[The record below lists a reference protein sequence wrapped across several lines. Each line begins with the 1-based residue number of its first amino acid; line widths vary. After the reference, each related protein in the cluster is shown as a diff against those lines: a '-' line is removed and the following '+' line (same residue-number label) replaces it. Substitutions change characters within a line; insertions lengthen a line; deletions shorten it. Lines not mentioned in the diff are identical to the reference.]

1 MFNQKNI
8 LIINEGKG
16 STPPLF
22 VRAVQKLALFFTF
35 SKARAF
41 FKKLGLFFTFSKA
54 RGFFKKLGLFFTF
67 SKARVFFKKLGL
79 FFTFSKARA
88 FENMFKI
95 VFFKFVLHMLEM
107 AELTLWQDVALK
119 VKDLQVRF
127 DAFETDNRMSDYFM
141 TELDEELEEGRVGL
155 EKLEKRVRELE
166 TDLPELIAERV
177 ATLKTENAELRHRLN
192 LVVDA
197 VNNITRIW
205 NEQVHEGEPEAVGD
219 QSMQDNEVLTLP
231 QDEQPAEDPPQLT
244 LQQVY
249 NMYQSQPRDE
259 EGWEEMTN
267 AIEAAEK
274 YEASLPIRTNGL
286 RKNGTIY

>member
-1 MFNQKNI
+1 
-8 LIINEGKG
+8 
-16 STPPLF
+16 
-22 VRAVQKLALFFTF
+22 
-35 SKARAF
+35 
-41 FKKLGLFFTFSKA
+41 
-54 RGFFKKLGLFFTF
+54 
-67 SKARVFFKKLGL
+67 
-79 FFTFSKARA
+79 
-88 FENMFKI
+88 
-95 VFFKFVLHMLEM
+95 M

-127 DAFETDNRMSDYFM
+127 DAFEADNRLTDCVM
-141 TELDEELEEGRVGL
+141 TEIDEELEEGRVSL

-166 TDLPELIAERV
+166 TDLPELIAEKV
-177 ATLKTENAELRHRLN
+177 ATLKTENAELRHHLN

-219 QSMQDNEVLTLP
+219 DDEQAMEDNE
-231 QDEQPAEDPPQLT
+231 PPQLT

-286 RKNGTIY
+286 TQEEWNDLLKI